1 MKKLIFIM
9 LLSVVTGLFANNI
22 NVNNFSITKNSLQA
36 VSVSKEDRIIFL
48 DYIYNDDASINDE
61 NLKSAK
67 RKLTSVVCENPKL
80 RNGVVNGWKVIVTY
94 IYKNNVIIRTIINS
108 CPL

>member
-1 MKKLIFIM
+1 MKKFIFA
-9 LLSVVTGLFANNI
+9 LLLCVVTGLYANSI
-22 NVNNFSITKNSLQA
+22 SVNNFSITKNARQT

-61 NLKSAK
+61 ILKSAK
-67 RKLTSVVCENPKL
+67 RKITSVICENPKL
-80 RNGVVNGWKVIVTY
+80 KNNVTNGWKVIITY
-94 IYKNNVIIRTIINS
+94 IYKNNVIVRTIINS